1 MPSYRE
7 TFYHYSHM
15 FNISTYRYRNE
26 NWIDISFYVVVKVN
40 FFSVYW
46 SITKWRNYVNIR
58 VVIKVFFMLTE
69 MWNFMH
75 YETLSLNKMSA
86 IFRKIAAYIF
96 LKVCL
101 SFLYSFSV
109 RRNVQLVTFSYQI
122 SQFLFGLDDS
132 HLRSPMSGSKL
143 GPPALF
149 NAFSKTW
156 YFVPYLR

>member
-15 FNISTYRYRNE
+15 FNISTYGYRNE

-40 FFSVYW
+40 FISVYW
-46 SITKWRNYVNIR
+46 SITKWRDYVNIR

-101 SFLYSFSV
+101 RFFMFIFGTKECLVGNIFLSDFSIFIWSWWQPLEV
-109 RRNVQLVTFSYQI
+109 SNVWIQARAACTF
-122 SQFLFGLDDS
+122 
-132 HLRSPMSGSKL
+132 
-143 GPPALF
+143 
-149 NAFSKTW
+149 
-156 YFVPYLR
+156 

>member
-1 MPSYRE
+1 M
-7 TFYHYSHM
+7 
-15 FNISTYRYRNE
+15 
-26 NWIDISFYVVVKVN
+26 
-40 FFSVYW
+40 
-46 SITKWRNYVNIR
+46 NIR

-109 RRNVQLVTFSYQI
+109 RRNV
-122 SQFLFGLDDS
+122 
-132 HLRSPMSGSKL
+132 
-143 GPPALF
+143 
-149 NAFSKTW
+149 
-156 YFVPYLR
+156 